1 MHQHQMVEI
10 ADLLL
15 QGSNPR
21 EAARLILN
29 WLLERH
35 GARSIGLWRTETDK
49 GLTLE
54 LGTAIDQRTIDSAR
68 ALWASDP
75 SALEAGHCV
84 MGDGAVFVPIRT
96 AGVFVYVDGVDARR
110 LDLAALADA
119 ATVAAK
125 ALQRTANPTT
135 SASLVSSRRE
145 ELVALLRFNEW
156 TIARVA
162 RIKGVTRKTIYD
174 WLARYEIEREKVI
187 RS

>member
-1 MHQHQMVEI
+1 MVEI

-15 QGSNPR
+15 QGSSPR

-35 GARSIGLWRTETDK
+35 GARSIGLWRAEAEK
-49 GLTLE
+49 GLMLE
-54 LGTAIDQRTIDSAR
+54 LGTAIDQKTIDSAR

-75 SALEAGHCV
+75 SALETGHCV
-84 MGDGAVFVPIRT
+84 LGDREVFVPIRI
-96 AGVFVYVDGVDARR
+96 AGVFVYVDGVDPRR

-125 ALQRTANPTT
+125 ALQRTTT
-135 SASLVSSRRE
+135 SPATSAALASTRRE

-156 TIARVA
+156 NIARVA